1 MKGNLTRRG
10 KTSWRLKFDAG
21 RDPATGERLTKYV
34 TLKGTKAQA
43 QAEAAKIIASTVTGE
58 YVDASSEITSQF
70 IERWLADHADHN
82 VGNKAWTR
90 YAELLRK
97 HVGSRVGNIPIQ
109 KLQAKDLARVYSEMA
124 KAGLS
129 DRTRLHAHRVM
140 RTMLKHAVQWGVV
153 FRNVADL
160 VDAPRVA
167 VDEVV
172 IPTTEQMDLILAALK
187 GSELYAVV
195 ATAIGTGLRRGELCA
210 LRWSN
215 VDLESGSLRVVQSLE
230 QSKRGG
236 LVFKAPKSAAGKRTV
251 SLSPSTVAILRTHKR
266 EQQERRLALGLGRMP
281 ADGFVFA
288 GLDDTML
295 KPATLT
301 QAWKRMIARLG
312 QPELTLHCLRHYHVS
327 ALISAGIDILSVS
340 RRIGHSS
347 AALTLRVYGHL
358 LKQKDDQVAVAI
370 EALFRGEGH

>member
-1 MKGNLTRRG
+1 
-10 KTSWRLKFDAG
+10 
-21 RDPATGERLTKYV
+21 
-34 TLKGTKAQA
+34 
-43 QAEAAKIIASTVTGE
+43 
-58 YVDASSEITSQF
+58 
-70 IERWLADHADHN
+70 
-82 VGNKAWTR
+82 
-90 YAELLRK
+90 
-97 HVGSRVGNIPIQ
+97 
-109 KLQAKDLARVYSEMA
+109 
-124 KAGLS
+124 
-129 DRTRLHAHRVM
+129 
-140 RTMLKHAVQWGVV
+140 MLKHAVQWGVV

-167 VDEVV
+167 IDEVV
-172 IPTTEQMDLILAALK
+172 IPTTAQMDVILAALK
-187 GSELYAVV
+187 GGELYAVV

-230 QSKRGG
+230 QTKRGG

-266 EQQERRLALGLGRMP
+266 EQQERRLALGLGRTP

-288 GLDDTML
+288 GLDGTML

-301 QAWKRMIARLG
+301 QAWKRMIARMG

-358 LKQKDDQVAVAI
+358 FKQKDDQAAAAI
-370 EALFRGEGH
+370 EVLFSGESH

>member
-10 KTSWRLKFDAG
+10 KNSWRLKFEIP
-21 RDPATGERLTKYV
+21 RDSVTHERSTKFI

-43 QAEAAKIIASTVTGE
+43 QAEAAKIIAATVTGE
-58 YVDASSEITSQF
+58 YVDPSSETTGQF

-82 VGNKAWTR
+82 VGHKAWTR

-97 HVGSRVGNIPIQ
+97 HVASRVGNIPIQ

-124 KAGLS
+124 KDGLS
-129 DRTRLHAHRVM
+129 DLTRLHTHRVV
-140 RTMLKHAVQWGVV
+140 RTMIKHAMQWGVV

-160 VDAPRVA
+160 VDAPRVTA
-167 VDEVV
+167 DEVV
-172 IPTTEQMDLILAALK
+172 IPNTDQMEAILATLK
-187 GSELYAVV
+187 GGELYAVV
-195 ATAIGTGLRRGELCA
+195 VVAIGTGLRRGELCA

-215 VDLESGSLRVVQSLE
+215 VDLESGILRVVQSLE
-230 QSKRGG
+230 QTKRGG
-236 LVFKAPKSAAGKRTV
+236 LLFKAPKSAAGKRAV

-266 EQQERRLALGLGRMP
+266 EQQERRLLLGLGRTP

-288 GLDDTML
+288 AVDGTTL

-301 QAWKRMIARLG
+301 QAWKRTMARMKT
-312 QPELTLHCLRHYHVS
+312 PEFTLHCLRHYHVS

-358 LKQKDDQVAVAI
+358 LKQKDDQAAAAI
-370 EALFRGEGH
+370 EALFRGEGR

>member
-10 KTSWRLKFDAG
+10 KASWRLKFDAG
-21 RDPATGERLTKYV
+21 TDPASGKRLTKYV

-58 YVDASSEITSQF
+58 FVDPSQETVAAF

-82 VGNKAWTR
+82 VGHKAWTR

-124 KAGLS
+124 KEGLS
-129 DRTRLHAHRVM
+129 DLTRLHAHRVA

-167 VDEVV
+167 ADEVI
-172 IPTTEQMDLILAALK
+172 IPSTDQIDAILTALR
-187 GSELYAVV
+187 GGELYAVI
-195 ATAIGTGLRRGELCA
+195 ATAIGSGLRRGELCA

-230 QSKRGG
+230 QTKRGG
-236 LVFKAPKSAAGKRTV
+236 LLFKAPKSAAGKRAV
-251 SLSPSTVAILRTHKR
+251 SLSPSTVAVLRTHKR
-266 EQQERRLALGLGRMP
+266 EQQERRLALGLGRTP

-288 GLDDTML
+288 SVDGTAL

-301 QAWKRMIARLG
+301 QAWKRIMARMG
-312 QPELTLHCLRHYHVS
+312 TPELTLHCLRHYHVS

-340 RRIGHSS
+340 RRIGHSG
-347 AALTLRVYGHL
+347 AALTLRTYAHL
-358 LKQKDDQVAVAI
+358 LKQKDDQAAAAI
-370 EALFRGEGH
+370 DEIFHGEGR